1 MTDAAP
7 KEPSEAVSPTKEH
20 QLSDR
25 AINAPSTTFTTTIR
39 SLPYTYLH
47 LTLLSPSLLSSSN
60 PLVTPPIDALTVRRH
75 LTSALNQFLG
85 ITGTAISI
93 DILKVEGRDCW
104 IRVPR
109 EDGQAV
115 AQALTAWTGE
125 REGVAWRIRGRG
137 GWLGGVVRGGGR
149 DLFEDWEMVGGSS

>member
-1 MTDAAP
+1 MTEAAALQADSIPPP
-7 KEPSEAVSPTKEH
+7 KKHKPSHTSTGPTA
-20 QLSDR
+20 S
-25 AINAPSTTFTTTIR
+25 NFTKTIR

-47 LTLLSPSLLSSSN
+47 LTLLSPPLLSSPSAIAS
-60 PLVTPPIDALTVRRH
+60 PPIDALTVRRH

-104 IRVPR
+104 IHVPR

-115 AQALTAWTGE
+115 VQALTAWTGE
-125 REGVAWRIRGRG
+125 REGVAWRIKGRG
-137 GWLGGVVRGGGR
+137 GWLGGVARGGGR
-149 DLFEDWEMVGGSS
+149 ELFEN

>member
-1 MTDAAP
+1 MSDAAAE
-7 KEPSEAVSPTKEH
+7 EPSEAVSPAKD
-20 QLSDR
+20 QKISDP
-25 AINAPSTTFTTTIR
+25 ATSPPSTTFSTTIR

-60 PLVTPPIDALTVRRH
+60 STMTSSIDALTARKH

-115 AQALTAWTGE
+115 VQALTAWTGE
-125 REGVAWRIRGRG
+125 REGVAWRIWGRG
-137 GWLGGVVRGGGR
+137 GWLGGVVRGSGR
-149 DLFEDWEMVGGSS
+149 ELFED